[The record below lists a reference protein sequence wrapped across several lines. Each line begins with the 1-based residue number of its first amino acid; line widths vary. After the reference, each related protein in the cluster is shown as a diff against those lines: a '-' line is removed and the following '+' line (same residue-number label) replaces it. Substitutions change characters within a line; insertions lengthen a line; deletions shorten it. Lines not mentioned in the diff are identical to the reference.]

1 MEDGFLMPDAPTGQ
15 SSSSRPTFSVVMAA
29 YRASA
34 TVAEALESALSQE
47 PPPVEV
53 IVAYRNA
60 DDDNLEG
67 ALERFADRVVLLRD
81 DDSGAPAAL
90 NAAIDRAHGDFVVNL
105 DADDVFLPGYLERL
119 GELGRRRPDLD
130 LLASDL
136 WIERAGV
143 TPVRFFSQET
153 PFPLREQRQAMLER
167 CFVLW
172 PAMRRDLVLRV
183 GGLDPAVSHAYDWD
197 LFLRLVLAGGRVGLV
212 DEPLWVYR
220 QRDDSMAA
228 DRSAMLRGR
237 LTVLERAARDDTLS
251 SEERR
256 HLENLIT
263 AKRRDALLSEAEVA
277 LLDGAS
283 DARRRSVEVARAPG
297 MVLSARLKAL
307 LAALMPGLAA
317 RRLRQQG
324 PTLRTHRRLPPSTD
338 GGE

>member
-1 MEDGFLMPDAPTGQ
+1 MPDAPTGQ